1 MNQEKVKRI
10 LLGQIRE
17 YLDGEITKEEY
28 EAMAE
33 PFYSQ
38 YCHYSKLFCLR
49 IDQSGKFY
57 LKSKIRSAFQRDHN
71 LQAHTVIHIAHNING
86 IGFAALQCCLL
97 YTSPSPRD

>member
-10 LLGQIRE
+10 LLEQIRE

-38 YCHYSKLFCLR
+38 YCHLIIETS
-49 IDQSGKFY
+49 FY
-57 LKSKIRSAFQRDHN
+57 KIFSEEIPDCCIINVDEPGNETVLSFDYRDFF
-71 LQAHTVIHIAHNING
+71 L
-86 IGFAALQCCLL
+86 
-97 YTSPSPRD
+97 

>member
-38 YCHYSKLFCLR
+38 HCHLIVETS
-49 IDQSGKFY
+49 FY
-57 LKSKIRSAFQRDHN
+57 KIFSETIPDCCIINVDEPGNEIEKERDFWKI
-71 LQAHTVIHIAHNING
+71 LTETYIRMKEV
-86 IGFAALQCCLL
+86 L
-97 YTSPSPRD
+97 

>member
-10 LLGQIRE
+10 LLGQIWE

-38 YCHYSKLFCLR
+38 HCHLIVETSFYKIFSETIPDCC
-49 IDQSGKFY
+49 IINVDESGNEIEKERDFRKILTETY
-57 LKSKIRSAFQRDHN
+57 IRLKEV
-71 LQAHTVIHIAHNING
+71 L
-86 IGFAALQCCLL
+86 
-97 YTSPSPRD
+97 

>member
-38 YCHYSKLFCLR
+38 YCHLIIETSFYNLFSETIPDCCIINVDEPGNEIEKERDFRKILTETYIR
-49 IDQSGKFY
+49 
-57 LKSKIRSAFQRDHN
+57 LKEV
-71 LQAHTVIHIAHNING
+71 L
-86 IGFAALQCCLL
+86 
-97 YTSPSPRD
+97 

>member
-38 YCHYSKLFCLR
+38 HCHLIVETS
-49 IDQSGKFY
+49 FY
-57 LKSKIRSAFQRDHN
+57 KIFSETIPDCCIINEDEPGNEIEKERDFWKILTETYIRLKEV
-71 LQAHTVIHIAHNING
+71 L
-86 IGFAALQCCLL
+86 
-97 YTSPSPRD
+97 

>member
-10 LLGQIRE
+10 LLGQIWE

-38 YCHYSKLFCLR
+38 HCHLIVETS
-49 IDQSGKFY
+49 FY
-57 LKSKIRSAFQRDHN
+57 KIFSETIPDCCIINVDEPGNEIERDFRKILTETYIRLKEV
-71 LQAHTVIHIAHNING
+71 L
-86 IGFAALQCCLL
+86 
-97 YTSPSPRD
+97 

>member
-10 LLGQIRE
+10 LLGQIRD

-38 YCHYSKLFCLR
+38 YCHLILETSLY
-49 IDQSGKFY
+49 
-57 LKSKIRSAFQRDHN
+57 KIFSEEIRDC
-71 LQAHTVIHIAHNING
+71 
-86 IGFAALQCCLL
+86 CCLFVDEPGTEL
-97 YTSPSPRD
+97 EWERAVRKILTETYIRLKEVL

>member
-10 LLGQIRE
+10 LLEQIRE

-38 YCHYSKLFCLR
+38 HCHL
-49 IDQSGKFY
+49 I
-57 LKSKIRSAFQRDHN
+57 IE
-71 LQAHTVIHIAHNING
+71 
-86 IGFAALQCCLL
+86 
-97 YTSPSPRD
+97 TSL